1 METNQRIRQI
11 IKSQTA
17 PYPPQGVLW
26 VHELDGKEVK
36 EVWKN
41 GQWAPVET
49 ISLEEIWD
57 VLNNGGGAPKPLEII
72 MPEEDVSGTKAEV
85 ATALGI
91 TEQDLD
97 DILEGKVITIKL
109 IHEEEGSPLEARI
122 IPLTRVTIMDGNANA
137 QYNVTSSRSVEIEK
151 DEDEYMFSFTSEGSG
166 GSEGGIIGG

>member
-1 METNQRIRQI
+1 
-11 IKSQTA
+11 
-17 PYPPQGVLW
+17 
-26 VHELDGKEVK
+26 
-36 EVWKN
+36 
-41 GQWAPVET
+41 
-49 ISLEEIWD
+49 
-57 VLNNGGGAPKPLEII
+57 

-122 IPLTRVTIMDGNANA
+122 IPLTRVTIMDGHANA

>member
-57 VLNNGGGAPKPLEII
+57 VLNNGGGAHC
-72 MPEEDVSGTKAEV
+72 
-85 ATALGI
+85 
-91 TEQDLD
+91 Q
-97 DILEGKVITIKL
+97 
-109 IHEEEGSPLEARI
+109 
-122 IPLTRVTIMDGNANA
+122 
-137 QYNVTSSRSVEIEK
+137 Q
-151 DEDEYMFSFTSEGSG
+151 
-166 GSEGGIIGG
+166 